1 MTAET
6 VAGCA
11 PLTSWVTAALDL
23 IFPAHCPVCRTA
35 LGDQRRD
42 PLCGA
47 CWAAIARVEPPWC
60 ILCGIPRPGLA
71 AAAMTTCP
79 ACAMD
84 RPSYDWARAAASY
97 EGPLREALHAF
108 KFGRKRALAQPLA
121 ALIAAQCGKD
131 VVTDAD
137 VLVPVPLSSTRERER
152 GFNQAALLADRLS
165 RVLRLPARARWL
177 VRTRATPPQSDL
189 SAEERRT
196 NVRDAFAASTAV
208 AGHHVVVVDDV
219 LTTGATA
226 AACAV
231 ALKSAGARMVGVV
244 TVARVI

>member
-1 MTAET
+1 
-6 VAGCA
+6 
-11 PLTSWVTAALDL
+11 
-23 IFPAHCPVCRTA
+23 
-35 LGDQRRD
+35 
-42 PLCGA
+42 
-47 CWAAIARVEPPWC
+47 
-60 ILCGIPRPGLA
+60 
-71 AAAMTTCP
+71 
-79 ACAMD
+79 MD